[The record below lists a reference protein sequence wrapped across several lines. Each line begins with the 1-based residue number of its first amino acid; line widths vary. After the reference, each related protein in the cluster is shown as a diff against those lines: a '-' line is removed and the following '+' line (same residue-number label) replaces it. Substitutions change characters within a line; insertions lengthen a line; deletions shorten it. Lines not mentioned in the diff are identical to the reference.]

1 MEIYFENTP
10 NIGNLHL
17 EHIFYEYGEPILFV
31 CCGSN
36 NRRYLCSCCKLSE
49 RWILSQVS
57 EEELIQ
63 LIDNSISI
71 RSLFESRTHSLFMVS
86 WDGISLS
93 TEFDNIMPELL
104 PDAKPLEL
112 PKKETN
118 KYREFLLD
126 QLGSKG
132 NSKDIIV
139 HHSEILDPQI
149 YMDWETNMSNFIP
162 KIHMDNG
169 LRFSD
174 EEPNYKTGKRKTPNC
189 KEIYYDGEIFQ
200 SVTECANYLKIST
213 TTLKDWLKGN
223 KPVRKDK
230 WYIIEGKELRYADE
244 LESKVTKMDYSK
256 QISHMGDK
264 RFYNK
269 ED

>member
-149 YMDWETNMSNFIP
+149 YMDWETNMSNFISKLSMHYALNNDEILKNITDSLQVFQEITLSLKVEGFDSEV
-162 KIHMDNG
+162 KIVNQ
-169 LRFSD
+169 SD
-174 EEPNYKTGKRKTPNC
+174 SPSENAAITTSKRDEPAQHDVLV
-189 KEIYYDGEIFQ
+189 E
-200 SVTECANYLKIST
+200 T
-213 TTLKDWLKGN
+213 TFCL
-223 KPVRKDK
+223 
-230 WYIIEGKELRYADE
+230 AA
-244 LESKVTKMDYSK
+244 
-256 QISHMGDK
+256 
-264 RFYNK
+264 
-269 ED
+269 